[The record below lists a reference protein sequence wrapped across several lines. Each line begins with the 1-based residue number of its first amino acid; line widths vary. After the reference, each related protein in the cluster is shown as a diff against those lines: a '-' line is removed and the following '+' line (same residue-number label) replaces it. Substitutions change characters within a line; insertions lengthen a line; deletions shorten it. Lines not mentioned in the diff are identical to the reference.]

1 MKDIKPHI
9 FRAYDIRG
17 IVDQDFD
24 AEWVTVLGR
33 ACGTYFKE
41 QGWSRAILG
50 HDCRA
55 SSPEY
60 QQAMAHGLAQTGVD
74 VLCLNQVS
82 TPVFYF
88 AAKHLNYQA
97 GVMITASHNP
107 SEYNGFKVWG
117 GASTIYG
124 KEVTAIY
131 DIMKAG
137 NFPSGSGLISFHDI
151 LPTYKADLLGRC
163 SLSSQR
169 GRPVKVVVDGGNGAA
184 GDLTADILETA
195 GAEVIRLYCEP
206 DGSFPNHHPDPVVEE
221 YVEDLKA
228 KVVEEG
234 ADVGIGLDGDGDRIG
249 AVDEK
254 GSLMFG
260 DQLLAIY
267 ARDLLK
273 TVPGAGVVADVKCS
287 TLLFKD
293 IENHGGT
300 CEMCI
305 TGHSIVKS
313 RMIETGAA
321 IGGEMSGHMFFFHG
335 YHGFDDATYGALKLM
350 EILSRSTTPLS
361 EYLADWP
368 TTFTTPEIRM
378 DCPEDIKFQV
388 VAKAQA
394 HFKKDHKVIDM
405 DGARVEFGD
414 GWGLVRASNTQGAL
428 VLRFEAESASR
439 LTEIQTFME
448 TPIRSWIKEFGG

>member
-1 MKDIKPHI
+1 MKDIKRHI

-24 AEWVTVLGR
+24 TEWVTVLAR
-33 ACGTYFKE
+33 ACGTFFLK
-41 QGWSRAILG
+41 QGWTRALLG

-55 SSPEY
+55 SSPGY
-60 QQAMAHGLAQTGVD
+60 QEAMARGLAESGID
-74 VLCLNQVS
+74 VLCLGQVS
-82 TPVFYF
+82 SPVFYF
-88 AAKHLNYQA
+88 AAKHLGYEA

-124 KEVTAIY
+124 DDVQTIFELMETGEFPT
-131 DIMKAG
+131 G
-137 NFPSGSGLISFHDI
+137 NGIISTHDI
-151 LPTYKADLLGRC
+151 LPTYTQDLLSRC
-163 SLSSQR
+163 TLSTDR

-184 GDLTADILETA
+184 GDLTADILEAA

-206 DGSFPNHHPDPVVEE
+206 DGTFPNHHPDPVVEA

-228 KVVEEG
+228 KVVEVG

-254 GSLMFG
+254 GRLMYG

-273 TVPGAGVVADVKCS
+273 TLPGAGVVADVKCS
-287 TLLFKD
+287 HLLFKD
-293 IENHGGT
+293 VEDHGGT
-300 CEMCI
+300 SEMCI
-305 TGHSIVKS
+305 TGHSIVKG

-335 YHGFDDATYGALKLM
+335 YLGFDDATYGALKLV
-350 EILSRSTTPLS
+350 EILSQSDKPLS
-361 EYLADWP
+361 TYLEDWP
-368 TTFTTPEIRM
+368 TTYNTPEIRM
-378 DCPEDIKFQV
+378 DCAENVKFEV
-388 VAKAQA
+388 VSRAQSY
-394 HFKKDHKVIDM
+394 FKERYDVIDM

-428 VLRFEAESASR
+428 VLRFEAESEAR
-439 LTEIQTFME
+439 LTEIREIME
-448 TPIRSWIKEFGG
+448 TPIRAWIEELGG